1 MKNII
6 VPVIT
11 HSHHHNSGSLSLLG
25 GLITLFATI
34 YIFYFFIVCMERNLN
49 YINRKQFI
57 IYLLIPFLMWII
69 WFIELFKK
77 DNNE

>member
-11 HSHHHNSGSLSLLG
+11 HSHHHGGGSLSALG
-25 GLITLFATI
+25 ALITVLVTV
-34 YIFYFFIVCMERNLN
+34 YIFYFFVVCIERSFG

-57 IYLLIPFLMWII
+57 TYLLIPYSMWII
-69 WFIELFKK
+69 WFTKLFKK
-77 DNNE
+77 D